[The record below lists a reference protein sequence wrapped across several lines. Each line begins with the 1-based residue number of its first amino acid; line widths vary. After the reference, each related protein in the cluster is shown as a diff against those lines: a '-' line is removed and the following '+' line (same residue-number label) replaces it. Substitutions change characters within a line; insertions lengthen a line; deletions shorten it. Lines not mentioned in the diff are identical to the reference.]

1 MNALFPIS
9 SDEDEDGEFGVLSV
23 VATEGLGEDKSGTGL
38 VLVKSKNDVVSFISS
53 E

>member
-1 MNALFPIS
+1 MNTLFPIN
-9 SDEDEDGEFGVLSV
+9 SDEDEDSEFGALSV

-38 VLVKSKNDVVSFISS
+38 VLVKSMYDVVSFFSS